1 MPDNNGRLAGKV
13 AIVTGAGSSGP
24 GVRQRQGRRHPLRP
38 AKEPKSCWWTP
49 CRRGAEETLALIR
62 AEGGE
67 ADVFAANVIN
77 ADDCRRMVDAALDR
91 WGRLGRTGQQCRH
104 LPPWLRPGNQRR
116 GLGLR
121 HGRQRQEHRPL
132 QQVRHPQND

>member
-24 GVRQRQGRRHPLRP
+24 GVGNGKAAAILFAREG
-38 AKEPKSCWWTP
+38 AKVLLVDAVQE
-49 CRRGAEETLALIR
+49 RAEETLALIR

-67 ADVFAANVIN
+67 ADVFSANVIN

-91 WGRLGRTGQQCRH
+91 WGRLDVLDNNVGIS
-104 LPPWLRPGNQRR
+104 RR
-116 GLGLR
+116 GSVLEISEEDWDFG

-132 QQVRHPQND
+132 QQVHHPQND